1 MDYFQ
6 ATKVI
11 SQTYRTR
18 DGRWL
23 IAGAVTSITLAL
35 AIINGFRGIISET
48 FRYPFVFS
56 GDALLWLMQG
66 KRVSEG
72 WFYQNSRQGYP
83 FGSNTFRYPGFDN
96 AEFIVQKL
104 LMYVGGF
111 NYWEAMNIFI
121 AITFPICTLITQ
133 VVLKKL
139 NCSSQIA
146 FLGGLLYTFLPFHF
160 YRFEHPTY
168 VAYFVVPIYFLIGLQ
183 VYDNQS
189 SNSKIKFSLV
199 LRQFILCLVLST
211 FGVYFTLFGLIFIGA
226 MLLFG
231 NSRQA
236 GRRQLLYSLNY
247 CIFLIVGLSINLMPS
262 IWYMFVNRTSGMP
275 DPVVRGRVEAEVFA
289 LKPLQLLLPE
299 RNHLINAFSNI
310 SEKYANSA
318 PFVTENQGV
327 SLGVVV
333 SIGLIFAGY
342 FLFRKETNTDN
353 SRMLRYLSTS
363 VVFLLLVGTTGGLG
377 TTLSYIG
384 LRQIRAWNRISIFIA
399 FGSIAVLC
407 LVLQSVGKRMS
418 NRARAMIV
426 FSILTLGLVDQAG
439 GMYDYRTSK
448 DKNEFD
454 LSTEFTQQIEE
465 LSPTGTAVYSLPYMT
480 FPESGNS
487 HDLETYQ
494 QGIGFLASE
503 KMRWN
508 YGALKF
514 SDGDIYFSELS
525 KQTISTQIRVIKR
538 IGFGGIYVDLRGFT
552 DGGKTI
558 IEEIKKEK
566 NFTYFWRKDMK
577 AIYFLMHDGV
587 KPIEASLG
595 VRQIQIQSCF
605 MPDDRSIWTET
616 C

>member
-1 MDYFQ
+1 MNYFQ
-6 ATKVI
+6 ATKLI

-23 IAGAVTSITLAL
+23 VAGGVTSITLAL
-35 AIINGFRGIISET
+35 AIINGFRGIINET
-48 FRYPFVFS
+48 FRYPFMFS

-72 WFYQNSRQGYP
+72 WLYQNSRQGYP

-111 NYWEAMNIFI
+111 NYWEAMNVFI
-121 AITFPICTLITQ
+121 AITFPVCTLITQ

-139 NCSSQIA
+139 KCSSQIA

-168 VAYFVVPIYFLIGLQ
+168 VAYFVVPIYFLIGLR
-183 VYDNQS
+183 VYDHQT

-199 LRQFILCLVLST
+199 FRQFLLCLVLST

-231 NSRQA
+231 DSLQTGKRQFF
-236 GRRQLLYSLNY
+236 YSLNY

-310 SEKYANSA
+310 SEKYASSA

-327 SLGVVV
+327 SLGVVA
-333 SIGLIFAGY
+333 SIGLILAGY

-353 SRMLRYLSTS
+353 SRALRYLSTS

-399 FGSIAVLC
+399 FGCIAVLC
-407 LVLQSVGKRMS
+407 LVVQSVGKRTS
-418 NRARAMIV
+418 NLTRAILII
-426 FSILTLGLVDQAG
+426 SILTLGLVDQAG
-439 GMYDYRTSK
+439 GMYDFRTNK

-454 LSTEFTQQIEE
+454 LSTEFIQQIED

-494 QGIGFLASE
+494 QGIGFLVSD
-503 KMRWN
+503 KLRWN

-525 KQTISTQIRVIKR
+525 KQSISTQIRVIKR

-552 DGGKTI
+552 DGGQEI
-558 IEEIKKEK
+558 VEEIKKEK
-566 NFTYFWRKDMK
+566 SFSYIWRKDLK
-577 AIYFLMHDGV
+577 AIYFVMHGGVEPIEVGLGV
-587 KPIEASLG
+587 K
-595 VRQIQIQSCF
+595 RIQIQSCF
-605 MPDDRSIWTET
+605 MPDDRSIWIET